1 MTMCSTP
8 KTNLAAA
15 TPKVPFRSFMASMTL
30 AQRQQFAEVANRADE
45 RRKIREDRLKGQSNS
60 KSAVRGSNSTG
71 NQNMPLMKKLL
82 QLCKQHI
89 VI

>member
-1 MTMCSTP
+1 MCSTP

-45 RRKIREDRLKGQSNS
+45 RRKIREDRLKGQTSS
-60 KSAVRGSNSTG
+60 KSAANTPKSTR
-71 NQNMPLMKKLL
+71 NPNMPLMKKLL
-82 QLCKQHI
+82 QFCKQHI

>member
-1 MTMCSTP
+1 MCSTP

-30 AQRQQFAEVANRADE
+30 AQRQQFAEIANRADE
-45 RRKIREDRLKGQSNS
+45 RRKIREDRFKGQSNS
-60 KSAVRGSNSTG
+60 KSAANTAVKP
-71 NQNMPLMKKLL
+71 NMPFIKRLL
-82 QLCKQHI
+82 QFCKQHI

>member
-1 MTMCSTP
+1 MCSTP

-30 AQRQQFAEVANRADE
+30 AQRQQFAEVANRADD

-60 KSAVRGSNSTG
+60 KSAANTTVKP
-71 NQNMPLMKKLL
+71 NMPFIKRLL
-82 QLCKQHI
+82 QFCKQHI

>member
-1 MTMCSTP
+1 MCSTP

-60 KSAVRGSNSTG
+60 KSVVKASNSTG
-71 NQNMPLMKKLL
+71 NQNMPLMKKLF
-82 QLCKQHI
+82 QFCKQHI

>member
-1 MTMCSTP
+1 MCSTP

-45 RRKIREDRLKGQSNS
+45 RRKIREDRLKGQSNNKNAAS
-60 KSAVRGSNSTG
+60 TSNTTG

-82 QLCKQHI
+82 QFCKQHI